1 MAKQKLGFGQRG
13 RTVSIDG
20 AYGFVYCGPVDL
32 GIGAF
37 IVENGNVRGKD
48 YGGVSYS
55 GTAQEN
61 ADQTITLKIVY
72 SVPAGGVLVQG
83 VAPQDIP
90 YDKLIEQQFP
100 ALFGD
105 GKPFETATPPVTVM
119 IRRLPP
125 GSKLLDA
132 LGLK

>member
-1 MAKQKLGFGQRG
+1 M
-13 RTVSIDG
+13 SIDG
-20 AYGFVYCGPVDL
+20 AYGFVYCGAIDL

-37 IVENGNVRGKD
+37 IVENGTVRGRD
-48 YGGVSYS
+48 YGGLSYS

-61 ADQTITLKIVY
+61 QDKTITLRVTY
-72 SVPAGGVLVQG
+72 RVPAGAILVQG
-83 VAPQDIP
+83 VTPQDIP
-90 YDKLIEQQFP
+90 YDKVIEQNFP
-100 ALFGD
+100 PLFND